1 MRTLWKSHPVTK
13 LGTQPVDLGQKKLR
27 PQPCGFGL
35 RLENLEFTEYIR
47 TPFQSMNSSRI
58 YCTKHLIRWLI
69 SYAMFLLIHKSH
81 LLRSNLHCIIFHPQ
95 ALLIKLVYQNPGV
108 LSLRGGWKTAQ
119 TASFLVGSES
129 DVRHWVP
136 LPAGP
141 VRPWACCFAVARA
154 PFVSPVGGWMKA
166 SFLVGSES
174 NVRHWGPLPAGLRK

>member
-1 MRTLWKSHPVTK
+1 MSPQSTMRTLWKSHPVTK

-69 SYAMFLLIHKSH
+69 SYVMFLLIHKSH

-108 LSLRGGWKTAQ
+108 LSLHSNLR
-119 TASFLVGSES
+119 
-129 DVRHWVP
+129 VRVI
-136 LPAGP
+136 LPATTFNTP
-141 VRPWACCFAVARA
+141 V
-154 PFVSPVGGWMKA
+154 KT
-166 SFLVGSES
+166 LI
-174 NVRHWGPLPAGLRK
+174 